1 MKTVPAIS
9 TGPVDDVRRADPHT
23 RVALADAVAR
33 SARLWRSVADS
44 AAPVPGL
51 TWTVGQT
58 AAHVVGDM
66 SEYTEALTRHVNGDR
81 AALSIPD
88 GSPARVRT
96 AVNDRHLIDVAE
108 RDPRRL
114 ADMLEE
120 TAARYLAAASAIGT
134 SEGVAILTADGLVLE
149 PAVMTCLLLGE
160 QLVHG
165 LDIARGAHRPWS
177 IGRDDALL
185 VIPAVLSLAPKYL
198 RHSRSSAE
206 LPASPPQAGGTPTS
220 GRSGPHRRRTKDLS
234 LSFELR
240 MRGGCRYRMAIT
252 DGTGVV
258 TAAGEKADC
267 VITADPVAFLLIG
280 LGRVPQFSQ
289 LLRGKLR
296 AGGRKPWLAAKFGT
310 LLASP

>member
-9 TGPVDDVRRADPHT
+9 TGPIDDVRRADPHT

-58 AAHVVGDM
+58 AAHVIGDM
-66 SEYTEALTRHVNGDR
+66 HQYTEALTRHLNGDR

-120 TAARYLAAASAIGT
+120 TAATYLAAASAVGT
-134 SEGVAILTADGLVLE
+134 PEGVAILTADGLVLE

-165 LDIARGAHRPWS
+165 LDIARAANRPWR

-198 RHSRSSAE
+198 RPS
-206 LPASPPQAGGTPTS
+206 
-220 GRSGPHRRRTKDLS
+220 RTKDLNI
-234 LSFELR
+234 SFELR
-240 MRGGCRYRMAIT
+240 MRGGCRYRVAIT

-258 TAAGEKADC
+258 TAPGEKADC

-289 LLRGKLR
+289 ILRGKLR

>member
-1 MKTVPAIS
+1 MKTVPAAS
-9 TGPVDDVRRADPHT
+9 AGPVDDVRRADAQA
-23 RVALADAVAR
+23 RAALANAVAR
-33 SARLWRSVADS
+33 SAQLWRSIADS

-51 TWTVGQT
+51 NWTAGQT

-66 SEYTEALTRHVNGDR
+66 REYTEALTRHVNGDH
-81 AALSIPD
+81 AAIDIPD

-96 AVNDRHLIDVAE
+96 GVNDRHLVDVSE

-120 TAARYLAAASAIGT
+120 TAASYLAVASAIDT
-134 SEGVAILTADGLVLE
+134 SQHVAILTADGLVLE

-165 LDIARGAHRPWS
+165 LDIARAAHQSWS
-177 IGRDDALL
+177 VSRDDALL

-198 RHSRSSAE
+198 RPSRTE
-206 LPASPPQAGGTPTS
+206 KLNV
-220 GRSGPHRRRTKDLS
+220 
-234 LSFELR
+234 SFELH
-240 MRGGCRYRMAIT
+240 MRGGRRYRMAIT

-267 VITADPVAFLLIG
+267 VITADPVTFLLIG
-280 LGRVPQFSQ
+280 FGRVSQFPV

>member
-1 MKTVPAIS
+1 MWHSDTILSPVRLGRLLPMKTVPAIS

-23 RVALADAVAR
+23 GAALAAAVAR

-66 SEYTEALTRHVNGDR
+66 REYTDALTRHVSGDR

-120 TAARYLAAASAIGT
+120 TAARYLAAASAAGT
-134 SEGVAILTADGLVLE
+134 PEGVAILTADGLVLE

-160 QLVHG
+160 QLAHG
-165 LDIARGAHRPWS
+165 LDIARATHRPWR
-177 IGRDDALL
+177 IERDDALL
-185 VIPAVLSLAPKYL
+185 AIPAALSLVPKYL
-198 RHSRSSAE
+198 R
-206 LPASPPQAGGTPTS
+206 P
-220 GRSGPHRRRTKDLS
+220 RTTNA
-234 LSFELR
+234 SFELR
-240 MRGGCRYRMAIT
+240 LRGAPRYRVAIAN
-252 DGTGVV
+252 GTGVV
-258 TAAGEKADC
+258 TVAGEKADC
-267 VITADPVAFLLIG
+267 VITADPVTFLLLG
-280 LGRVPQFSQ
+280 LNRVPQLPQ

-310 LLASP
+310 LLESP